1 MKKHQKAAL
10 DAVSEATKK
19 ALLMRAMTYV
29 KKAQAHNV
37 DVEQEPEQVESEG
50 KPGLP
55 YPGTDE
61 VVDGE
66 EKALA
71 GGEQLTEE
79 DIESLQKLLK

>member
-19 ALLMRAMTYV
+19 ALLMRAMSYV
-29 KKAQAHNV
+29 KKAPAHNINT
-37 DVEQEPEQVESEG
+37 EQEPEQVESEG
-50 KPGLP
+50 TPETP

-61 VVDGE
+61 VVDGD

-79 DIESLQKLLK
+79 DIEALRNLLK

>member
-29 KKAQAHNV
+29 AKKPAANINT
-37 DVEQEPEQVESEG
+37 EQEPEQVESEG

-55 YPGTDE
+55 YPGADE
-61 VVDGE
+61 VVDGDD
-66 EKALA
+66 KALA

-79 DIESLQKLLK
+79 DIEALRNLLK